1 MKTERPEY
9 LDLLYKIQDENK
21 PSLAILLPGSEKI
34 YNVDLAARKIEAP
47 EYLSVESDHRAEV
60 VYFRTGRYFDN
71 IDLTN
76 TICIVQYINADGEGR
91 VYAVPYY
98 DVDTFADTNEIL
110 FPWEIDGE
118 ATKTAGDVKYS
129 LRFYILDSDWTDKKL
144 VYNLST
150 LAATSKVLHG
160 INIDPK
166 ELEANADPTNNKNY
180 AATYLEQILE
190 VSRQIADKDVYWV
203 VLP

>member
-1 MKTERPEY
+1 MMTERPEY

-34 YNVDLAARKIEAP
+34 YNVDMAARKIEAP
-47 EYLSVESDHRAEV
+47 EYLSVETDHRSEV
-60 VYFRTGRYFDN
+60 IYFRTGRYFDN

-76 TICIVQYINADGEGR
+76 TICIVQYVNANGEGR

-98 DVDTFADTNEIL
+98 DVDTLSDTNEIL

-118 ATKTAGDVKYS
+118 ATKAAGDVKYS
-129 LRFYILDSDWTDKKL
+129 LRFYVLDSNKVDKKL
-144 VYNLST
+144 IYNLST

-160 INIDPK
+160 INIDPE
-166 ELEANADPTNNKNY
+166 ELEITNDKDY

-190 VSRQIADKDVYWV
+190 TAKQIADKDVYWV

>member
-1 MKTERPEY
+1 MMTERPEY

-21 PSLAILLPGSEKI
+21 PSLAILLPGEEKI
-34 YNVDLAARKIEAP
+34 YNVDMANRKIEAP
-47 EYLSVESDHRAEV
+47 EFLSVETDHRSEEI
-60 VYFRTGRYFDN
+60 YFRTGRYFDS

-76 TICIVQYINADGEGR
+76 TIGIIQYINADNEGR
-91 VYAVPYY
+91 VYAIPYY
-98 DVDTFADTNEIL
+98 DVDTLSETNEII

-129 LRFYILDSDWTDKKL
+129 IRFYVLDSNRVVKKL

-150 LAATSKVLHG
+150 LASTSKVLHG
-160 INIDPK
+160 IKIDPK
-166 ELEANADPTNNKNY
+166 ELEANEDPTNNKNY

-190 VSRQIADKDVYWV
+190 VSKKIADKDVYWI
-203 VLP
+203 VL

>member
-1 MKTERPEY
+1 MMTERPEY

-21 PSLAILLPGSEKI
+21 PSLAILLPGEEKI
-34 YNVDLAARKIEAP
+34 YNVDMANRKIEAP
-47 EYLSVESDHRAEV
+47 EFLSVETDHRSEV
-60 VYFRTGRYFDN
+60 IYFRTGRYFDS

-76 TICIVQYINADGEGR
+76 TIGIIQYINADNEGR
-91 VYAVPYY
+91 VYAIPYY
-98 DVDTFADTNEIL
+98 DVDTLSETNEII

-129 LRFYILDSDWTDKKL
+129 IRFYVLDSNRVDKKL

-150 LAATSKVLHG
+150 LASTSKVLHG
-160 INIDPK
+160 IKIDPK
-166 ELEANADPTNNKNY
+166 ELEANEDPTNNKNY

-190 VSRQIADKDVYWV
+190 VSKKIADKDVYWI
-203 VLP
+203 VL

>member
-1 MKTERPEY
+1 MMTERPEY

-34 YNVDLAARKIEAP
+34 YNVDLATRTIEAP
-47 EYLSVESDHRAEV
+47 EYLSVETDHRSEV
-60 VYFRTGRYFDN
+60 VYFKTGRYFDN

-76 TICIVQYINADGEGR
+76 TICVVQYINADGEGR
-91 VYAVPYY
+91 VYVVPYY
-98 DVDTFADTNEIL
+98 DVDTLSETNEIL

-129 LRFYILDSDWTDKKL
+129 LRFYVLDSNKVDKRL
-144 VYNLST
+144 IYNLST

-160 INIDPK
+160 IKINPE
-166 ELEANADPTNNKNY
+166 ELEVPDRDY
-180 AATYLEQILE
+180 ATTLFEEIAAKAKE
-190 VSRQIADKDVYWV
+190 IADKDVYWV
-203 VLP
+203 VL

>member
-1 MKTERPEY
+1 MMTERPEY

-21 PSLAILLPGSEKI
+21 PSLAILLPGEEKI
-34 YNVDLAARKIEAP
+34 YNVDMANRKIEAP
-47 EYLSVESDHRAEV
+47 EFLSVETDHRSEV
-60 VYFRTGRYFDN
+60 IYFRTGRYFDS

-76 TICIVQYINADGEGR
+76 TIGIIQYINADNEGR
-91 VYAVPYY
+91 VYAIPYY
-98 DVDTFADTNEIL
+98 DVDTLSDTNEII

-129 LRFYILDSDWTDKKL
+129 IRFYVLDSNRVDKKL

-150 LAATSKVLHG
+150 LASTSKVLHG
-160 INIDPK
+160 IKIDPK
-166 ELEANADPTNNKNY
+166 ELEANEDPTNNKNY

-190 VSRQIADKDVYWV
+190 VSKKIADKDVYWI
-203 VLP
+203 VL

>member
-1 MKTERPEY
+1 MMTERPEY

-21 PSLAILLPGSEKI
+21 PSLAILLPGEEKI
-34 YNVDLAARKIEAP
+34 YNVDMANRKIEAP
-47 EYLSVESDHRAEV
+47 EFLSVETDHRSEV
-60 VYFRTGRYFDN
+60 IYFRTGRYFDS

-76 TICIVQYINADGEGR
+76 TIGIIQYINADNEGR
-91 VYAVPYY
+91 VYAIPYY
-98 DVDTFADTNEIL
+98 DVDTLSETNEII

-129 LRFYILDSDWTDKKL
+129 IRFYVLDSNRVVKKL

-150 LAATSKVLHG
+150 LASTSKVLHG
-160 INIDPK
+160 IKIDPK
-166 ELEANADPTNNKNY
+166 ELEANEDPTNNKNY

-190 VSRQIADKDVYWV
+190 VSKKIADKDVYWI
-203 VLP
+203 VL